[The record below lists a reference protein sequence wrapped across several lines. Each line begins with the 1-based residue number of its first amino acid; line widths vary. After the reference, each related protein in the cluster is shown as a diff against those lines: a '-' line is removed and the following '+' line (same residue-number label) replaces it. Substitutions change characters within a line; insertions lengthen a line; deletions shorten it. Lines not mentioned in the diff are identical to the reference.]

1 MDSHHMVHMANQIAL
16 NFSAYPR
23 EEAIKLTKQHLQD
36 FWEPRMRRQLH
47 AYVADGG
54 SGLNELALEAEK
66 LLKK

>member
-1 MDSHHMVHMANQIAL
+1 MDSHHMIHMANSIAL

-23 EEAIKLTKQHLQD
+23 EEAIKLTRQHLQD

-47 AYVADGG
+47 AYVAEGG
-54 SGLNELALEAEK
+54 KGLNEPSAEAEK

>member
-1 MDSHHMVHMANQIAL
+1 MDSHHMVHMANSIAL

-47 AYVADGG
+47 AYVAEGG